1 MIKAT
6 TRKIGDNTTSAILD
20 TVTSINRFHAG
31 IGEPITSAAS
41 RALRCI
47 SALPRC
53 RLLDVPHETRRCPSN
68 DSIGRHIFRDHAAGA
83 DDRVIS
89 DRHAAH
95 DHAPATN
102 GCALAHQGLF
112 HRPVRFSLQLPIGI
126 GRSRITIVNENDRMA
141 DEYTILNR
149 DPFADKCMARN
160 LAVCPNDRSLLNFD
174 KCADLRAVTDA
185 GSTIEVCLRQVF

>member
-6 TRKIGDNTTSAILD
+6 TRKIGDNTTSAVLD
-20 TVTSINRFHAG
+20 IVTSINRFHAG

-68 DSIGRHIFRDHAAGA
+68 DSIGGHIFRDYAAGPN
-83 DDRVIS
+83 DCVFS

-95 DHAPATN
+95 NHAPAPN
-102 GCALAHQGLF
+102 GCAPADQRLF
-112 HRPVRFSLQLPIGI
+112 NRPVRFSLQLPIGI

-141 DEYTILNR
+141 DEYAILDR
-149 DPFADKCMARN
+149 HTFAHERVAGN
-160 LAVCPNDRSLLNFD
+160 LAVCPNDRSFLNFD

-185 GSTIEVCLRQVF
+185 AAV